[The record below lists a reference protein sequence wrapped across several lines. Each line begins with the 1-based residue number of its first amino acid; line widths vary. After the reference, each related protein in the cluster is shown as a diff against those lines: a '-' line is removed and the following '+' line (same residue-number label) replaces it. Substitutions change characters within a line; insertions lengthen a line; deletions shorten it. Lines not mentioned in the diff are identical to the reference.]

1 MGLQA
6 IYEKI
11 KPKHKTTH
19 TPPQE
24 NHEQIYHRLLSPAHL
39 PSLVPNWTGT
49 GFSAGSSGLAHRA
62 CKGAQG

>member
-39 PSLVPNWTGT
+39 PSLAPTWTGT
-49 GFSAGSSGLAHRA
+49 GFSAVAVD
-62 CKGAQG
+62 